1 MEEVIKNSCSINDTS
16 LKLYGYTN
24 SRTINKIKDF
34 ISEHSINTT
43 HFDVSIK
50 NRKYEVIE
58 KDCPVCNEKFETRKG
73 HKKEKTV
80 CSIKCSNIFRGP
92 RSQEVKDKISK
103 SINKHINE
111 NGPIGVEYVSEI
123 PTQECVICEVVFDK
137 WRKCS
142 GSYTGSKTCS
152 PECSHQLKSNIT
164 KERMK
169 YRIENRL
176 HKGWNTR
183 NKLSY
188 PEKFFIKVLKNNGIY
203 EKCEVNYKVKKSEL
217 GMDCTSCYFLDFFFE
232 EKKIDLEIDGKQHKI
247 EERKASDDLR
257 DEYLTKNGIKV
268 YRIEWKGVN
277 SKNGKEYIKN
287 EIEKFLDFYKSN

>member
-1 MEEVIKNSCSINDTS
+1 MEEIIKESCSINDTS

-24 SRTINKIKDF
+24 AYTTKKIKDF

-58 KDCPVCNEKFETRKG
+58 KDCPVCYNKFETRKG
-73 HKKEKTV
+73 HKKEKNV
-80 CSIKCSNIFRGP
+80 CSIRCSNILRGP
-92 RSQEVKDKISK
+92 RSQEIKDKISK
-103 SINKHINE
+103 SVNSFIKE
-111 NGPIGVEYVSEI
+111 NDNLENPIKKCI
-123 PTQECVICEVVFDK
+123 ICEVRFEK
-137 WRKCS
+137 WKKNGR
-142 GSYTGSKTCS
+142 YTRSKTCS
-152 PECSHQLKSNIT
+152 TECSHQLKSNIA
-164 KERMK
+164 KESMK
-169 YRIENRL
+169 YRIENGL

-232 EKKIDLEIDGKQHKI
+232 EKKIDLEIDGQQHKI
-247 EERKASDDLR
+247 EKRKASDNLR

-268 YRIEWKGVN
+268 YRIEWRDIR
-277 SKNGKEYIKN
+277 SENGKEYIKK
-287 EIEKFLDFYKSN
+287 EIEKFLDFYNR